1 MVSTHTHATDAA
13 TAAGR
18 ATVLVVDDEPHT
30 LSAVAHLLRRRYR
43 VLGAPL
49 AERALELLAVENV
62 HVVLCD
68 QRLPDMPGDR
78 LVAEVRRRY
87 PDTVR
92 LMMTAYWDHA
102 ALAYAVNHGQ
112 IFGYLRK
119 PWNDEE
125 LEQAVESAVAF
136 ANLSLENRRINDA
149 LRASNERLSR
159 VNAELRHFT
168 HAVAHD
174 LKEPLRTILAY
185 SQFLEEDLGP
195 QVSGDTSHYLEGIG
209 RCAGHLRR
217 LIDDLLQ
224 VSELEHVPPAFS
236 GVALDEVLRHVAGL
250 LEGRINERG
259 ARLEVAAPLPVV
271 HGDFGRLVL
280 LFQNLVANGLKF
292 NQSEVPVVS
301 ITAEGSAAPERAV
314 VRVRD
319 NGIGIAPE
327 HQEKIFHLFQR
338 LHNKSEY
345 PGTGAGLAIVRKI
358 VDSHGGGIRV
368 ESGDGKGAS
377 FLVELPLGGGAPVA

>member
-1 MVSTHTHATDAA
+1 MQANRIESGAA
-13 TAAGR
+13 AER

-30 LSAVAHLLRRRYR
+30 LAAVAHLLRRRYR

-49 AERALELLAVENV
+49 AERALELLSVEPV
-62 HVVLCD
+62 SVVLCD

-78 LVAEVRRRY
+78 LVAEIRKRY
-87 PDTVR
+87 PETVR

-102 ALAYAVNHGQ
+102 ALAYAVNHGR

-136 ANLSLENRRINDA
+136 GALALENRRITEA

-185 SQFLEEDLGP
+185 SQFLEEDMGD
-195 QVSGDTSHYLEGIG
+195 QVSGDATHYLSGIG

-224 VSELEHVPPAFS
+224 VSELEHVPLAVGP
-236 GVALDEVLRHVAGL
+236 VPLDEVLRQVGGL
-250 LEGRINERG
+250 LEATITERG
-259 ARLEVAAPLPVV
+259 GRLVVAEGLPVV
-271 HGDFGRLVL
+271 RGDFGRLVL
-280 LFQNLVANGLKF
+280 LFQNLIANGLKF
-292 NQSEVPVVS
+292 NRSAVPTVS
-301 ITAEGSAAPERAV
+301 ITVDAVEGGRAA
-314 VRVRD
+314 VRVAD
-319 NGIGIAPE
+319 DGIGIAPE
-327 HQEKIFHLFQR
+327 YQEKIFNLFQR

-358 VDSHGGGIRV
+358 VDSHQGSVRV
-368 ESGDGKGAS
+368 ESSVGAGAAFVVVLPTPS
-377 FLVELPLGGGAPVA
+377 VETN

>member
-1 MVSTHTHATDAA
+1 MQANRIETGGVPE
-13 TAAGR
+13 R

-30 LSAVAHLLRRRYR
+30 LAAVAHLLRRRYR

-49 AERALELLAVENV
+49 AERALELLAVEPV
-62 HVVLCD
+62 SVVLCD

-78 LVAEVRRRY
+78 LVAEIRKRY
-87 PDTVR
+87 PETVR

-102 ALAYAVNHGQ
+102 ALAYAVNHGR

-136 ANLSLENRRINDA
+136 GALALENRRITEA
-149 LRASNERLSR
+149 LQASNERLSR

-185 SQFLEEDLGP
+185 SQFLEEDMGD
-195 QVSGDTSHYLEGIG
+195 QVSGDASHYLSGIG

-224 VSELEHVPPAFS
+224 VSELEHLPPAV
-236 GVALDEVLRHVAGL
+236 GPVPLDEVLRQVGGL
-250 LEGRINERG
+250 LEATITERKG
-259 ARLEVAAPLPVV
+259 QLVVAEGLPVV
-271 HGDFGRLVL
+271 RGDFGRLVL
-280 LFQNLVANGLKF
+280 LFQNLIANGLKF
-292 NQSEVPVVS
+292 NRSDVPTVN
-301 ITAEGSAAPERAV
+301 ISAAPAESGKAV
-314 VRVRD
+314 VRVAD

-327 HQEKIFHLFQR
+327 YQEKIFNLFQR
-338 LHNKSEY
+338 LHNKTEY

-358 VDSHGGGIRV
+358 VDSHGGVVRV
-368 ESGDGKGAS
+368 ESAPGAGAA
-377 FLVELPLGGGAPVA
+377 FVVELPTPVTEAN

>member
-1 MVSTHTHATDAA
+1 MMHGNRSEIGGNPDRT
-13 TAAGR
+13 
-18 ATVLVVDDEPHT
+18 TVLVVDDEPHT
-30 LSAVAHLLRRRYR
+30 LAAVAHLLRRRYR

-49 AERALELLAVENV
+49 AERALELLASEPVS
-62 HVVLCD
+62 VVLCD

-78 LVAEVRRRY
+78 LIAEIRERY
-87 PDTVR
+87 PETVR

-102 ALAYAVNHGQ
+102 ALAYAVNHGR

-136 ANLSLENRRINDA
+136 GALALENRRITDA
-149 LRASNERLSR
+149 LQASNERLSR

-195 QVSGDTSHYLEGIG
+195 LVSGDSSHYLAGIG

-224 VSELEHVPPAFS
+224 VSELEHLPLAMEPVP
-236 GVALDEVLRHVAGL
+236 LDEVLRQVAGL
-250 LEGRINERG
+250 LEATINDRGGRLVVEDG
-259 ARLEVAAPLPVV
+259 LPRVQ
-271 HGDFGRLVL
+271 GDFGRLVL

-292 NQSEVPVVS
+292 NRSDVPTVS
-301 ITAEGSAAPERAV
+301 VSAAEAETGRV
-314 VRVRD
+314 LVRVQD
-319 NGIGIAPE
+319 NGIGIPVE
-327 HQEKIFHLFQR
+327 FQEKIFNLFQR
-338 LHNKSEY
+338 LHNKTEY

-358 VDSHGGGIRV
+358 IDAHQGGVRV
-368 ESGDGKGAS
+368 ESEPGA
-377 FLVELPLGGGAPVA
+377 GAAFMVDLPVAEPVVD

>member
-1 MVSTHTHATDAA
+1 MQANRIESGVVAE
-13 TAAGR
+13 R

-30 LSAVAHLLRRRYR
+30 LAAVAHLLRRRYR

-49 AERALELLAVENV
+49 AERALELLSVEPV
-62 HVVLCD
+62 SVVLCD

-78 LVAEVRRRY
+78 LVAEIRKRY
-87 PDTVR
+87 PETVR

-102 ALAYAVNHGQ
+102 ALAYAVNHGR

-136 ANLSLENRRINDA
+136 GALALENRRITEA

-185 SQFLEEDLGP
+185 SQFLEEDMGD
-195 QVSGDTSHYLEGIG
+195 QVSGDATHYLSGIG

-224 VSELEHVPPAFS
+224 VSELEHVPLAVGP
-236 GVALDEVLRHVAGL
+236 VPLDEVLRQVGGL
-250 LEGRINERG
+250 LEATITERG
-259 ARLEVAAPLPVV
+259 GRLVVAEGLPVV
-271 HGDFGRLVL
+271 RGDFGRLVL
-280 LFQNLVANGLKF
+280 LFQNLIANGLKF
-292 NQSEVPVVS
+292 NRSAVPTVS
-301 ITAEGSAAPERAV
+301 ITVDAVEGGRAA
-314 VRVRD
+314 VRVAD
-319 NGIGIAPE
+319 DGIGIAPE
-327 HQEKIFHLFQR
+327 YQEKIFNLFQR

-358 VDSHGGGIRV
+358 VDSHQGSVRV
-368 ESGDGKGAS
+368 ESSVGAGAAFVVVLPTPS
-377 FLVELPLGGGAPVA
+377 VETN

>member
-1 MVSTHTHATDAA
+1 MFNNNNSEADASTV
-13 TAAGR
+13 AGR
-18 ATVLVVDDEPHT
+18 ETVLVVDDEPHT

-49 AERALELLAVENV
+49 AERALDLLAAQNV

-78 LVAEVRRRY
+78 LLAEIRRRY

-92 LMMTAYWDHA
+92 LIMTAFWDDA
-102 ALAYAVNHGQ
+102 ALANAVNYGQ
-112 IFGYLRK
+112 IFAYLRK

-125 LEQAVESAVAF
+125 LEQTVESAVAF
-136 ANLSLENRRINDA
+136 ASLTLENRRINVA

-185 SQFLEEDLGP
+185 SQFIEEDLGP

-224 VSELEHVPPAFS
+224 VSELEHVQPAFS
-236 GVALDEVLRHVAGL
+236 GIVLDDVLRQVALL
-250 LEGRINERG
+250 LEGRINERR
-259 ARLEVAAPLPVV
+259 ARFEVATPLPVV
-271 HGDFGRLVL
+271 YGDFGRLVL

-301 ITAEGSAAPERAV
+301 VTCEGVTPERV
-314 VRVRD
+314 VLRVRD

-338 LHNKSEY
+338 LHSKSEY
-345 PGTGAGLAIVRKI
+345 SGSGAGLAIVRKI

-368 ESGDGKGAS
+368 ESRDGQGAS
-377 FLVELPLGGGAPVA
+377 FLIELPLGGDAPAA

>member
-1 MVSTHTHATDAA
+1 MQVNRTEIGAVTE
-13 TAAGR
+13 R

-30 LSAVAHLLRRRYR
+30 LAAVAHLLRRRYR

-49 AERALELLAVENV
+49 AERALELLAVEPV
-62 HVVLCD
+62 SVVLCD

-78 LVAEVRRRY
+78 LVAEIRKRY
-87 PDTVR
+87 PETVR

-102 ALAYAVNHGQ
+102 ALAYAVNHGR

-136 ANLSLENRRINDA
+136 GALALENRRITEA
-149 LRASNERLSR
+149 LQSSNERLSR

-185 SQFLEEDLGP
+185 SQFLEEDMGD
-195 QVSGDTSHYLEGIG
+195 QVSGDSSHYLSGIG

-224 VSELEHVPPAFS
+224 VSELEHLPLAVGPVP
-236 GVALDEVLRHVAGL
+236 LDEVLRQVAGL
-250 LEGRINERG
+250 LEATITERG
-259 ARLEVAAPLPVV
+259 GHLVVAEGLPVV
-271 HGDFGRLVL
+271 QGDFGRLVL
-280 LFQNLVANGLKF
+280 LFQNLIANGLKF
-292 NQSEVPVVS
+292 NRSDIPTVTIS
-301 ITAEGSAAPERAV
+301 LDAAEAGRAA
-314 VRVRD
+314 VRVAD

-327 HQEKIFHLFQR
+327 YQEKIFNLFQR

-358 VDSHGGGIRV
+358 VDSHRGAVRV
-368 ESGDGKGAS
+368 ESAPGAGAA
-377 FLVELPLGGGAPVA
+377 FVVDLPTPPVDAN

>member
-1 MVSTHTHATDAA
+1 MESGESQSASIDQ
-13 TAAGR
+13 R
-18 ATVLVVDDEPHT
+18 PTVLVIDDEPHT
-30 LSAVAHLLRRRYR
+30 LAAVAHLLRRRYR
-43 VLGAPL
+43 VLGAPV
-49 AERALELLAVENV
+49 AERALELLGSERVN
-62 HVVLCD
+62 VVLCD

-78 LVAEVRRRY
+78 LIAEIRERY

-102 ALAYAVNHGQ
+102 ALAFAVNQGR

-125 LEQAVESAVAF
+125 LEQAVDSAVAF
-136 ANLSLENRRINDA
+136 GALGFENRRITDA
-149 LRASNERLSR
+149 LQASNDRLKR
-159 VNAELRHFT
+159 VNDELRHFT

-195 QVSGDTSHYLEGIG
+195 LVSGDSTHHLAGIG

-224 VSELEHVPPAFS
+224 VSELEHLPQAAEPVS
-236 GVALDEVLRHVAGL
+236 LDEVLRHVAGL
-250 LEGRINERG
+250 LEANLHDRGGRLI
-259 ARLEVAAPLPVV
+259 VAEALPRVR
-271 HGDFGRLVL
+271 GDFDRLVL

-292 NQSEVPVVS
+292 NRADVPTVV
-301 ITAEGSAAPERAV
+301 IAVGAVEGGRAV
-314 VRVRD
+314 VRVED
-319 NGIGIAPE
+319 NGIGIASE
-327 HQEKIFHLFQR
+327 YQERIFNLFQR
-338 LHNKSEY
+338 LHHKSEY

-358 VDSHGGGIRV
+358 VDSHGGSVRV
-368 ESGDGKGAS
+368 ESATGQGAA
-377 FLVELPLGGGAPVA
+377 FVVELPKADPLGI